1 MWDIAVIG
9 NRSMGSSRLRGGSE
23 RVGTVMS
30 LVTRCFAVLLVIA
43 GICCPGM
50 IWAAEK
56 VEDSST
62 FSVRFE
68 NDLFTNTDRHYT
80 NGVKLSWTSPD
91 LTSYAENKDLPQWS
105 HGLIRRLP
113 YINEPDQIR
122 NVTFSLGQNMYT
134 PSDISRTDLMEQDRP
149 YAGWTYGG
157 AAFHSK
163 SSNRLDTIEIQLGMV
178 GPASLAE
185 QSQKFIHD
193 TRGLTHPMGWHHQ
206 LKNEPGL
213 ALIYERSWRSLEYN
227 NESGFG
233 FDMIPHAGVTLGNVY
248 TYGNAGVEARVGYNV
263 PRDFGVS
270 MIRPA
275 GETGAPAD
283 SRDSRINGEGTFSI
297 HLFASVNG
305 KAVARDIF
313 LDGNTFT
320 TSHSVDKKHF
330 VADLA
335 GGVCITVKGFKISY
349 AQVLRTEEYHG
360 QASDHQFGSIAFSF
374 TY

>member
-1 MWDIAVIG
+1 MAG
-9 NRSMGSSRLRGGSE
+9 AL
-23 RVGTVMS
+23 TS
-30 LVTRCFAVLLVIA
+30 LVTRYFVVVLVIV
-43 GICCPGM
+43 GMFYPGE
-50 IWAAEK
+50 ISAAEK
-56 VEDSST
+56 AEDSST
-62 FSVRFE
+62 FNFRFE
-68 NDLFTNTDRHYT
+68 NDLFTHTDRNYT
-80 NGVKLSWTSPD
+80 NGVKLSWISPD
-91 LTSYAENKDLPQWS
+91 LTSYAENEDLPQWS
-105 HGLIRRLP
+105 HRIIRRLP
-113 YINEPDQIR
+113 YINEPGQIR
-122 NVTFSLGQNMYT
+122 NVSFSIGQNMYT
-134 PSDISRTDLMEQDRP
+134 PSDISRTDFMEKERP

-163 SSNRLDTIEIQLGMV
+163 SSNQLDTIEIQVGMV
-178 GPASLAE
+178 GPASFAE

-193 TRGLTHPMGWHHQ
+193 TRGLNHPMGWHHQ

-213 ALIYERSWRSLEYN
+213 ALIYERSWRTLEYN
-227 NESGFG
+227 NETGLG
-233 FDMIPHAGVTLGNVY
+233 FDMIPHAGLILGNVY
-248 TYGNAGVEARVGYNV
+248 TYANAGVEARVGYNV
-263 PRDFGVS
+263 PKDFGVS

-275 GETGAPAD
+275 GETSAPAD
-283 SRDSRINGEGTFSI
+283 SRDSRIGGKGKFSI

-320 TSHSVDKKHF
+320 SSHSVDKKHF

-335 GGVCITVKGFKISY
+335 GGLCIAIKGYKISY

>member
-1 MWDIAVIG
+1 MRDIVVIG
-9 NRSMGSSRLRGGSE
+9 SRPMANARSQDGSE
-23 RVGTVMS
+23 RRGAVMS
-30 LVTRCFAVLLVIA
+30 LVTRYFVVVLVIV
-43 GICCPGM
+43 GIFYPGA

-68 NDLFTNTDRHYT
+68 NDLFTNTDRNYT
-80 NGVKLSWTSPD
+80 NGVKLSWISPD
-91 LTSYAENKDLPQWS
+91 LTSYAESEDLPQWS
-105 HGLIRRLP
+105 HGIIRRLP
-113 YINEPDQIR
+113 YINEPGQIR
-122 NVTFSLGQNMYT
+122 NVSFSLGQNMYT
-134 PSDISRTDLMEQDRP
+134 PSDISRTDLMEQERP
-149 YAGWTYGG
+149 YAGWTYCS

-163 SSNRLDTIEIQLGMV
+163 SSNQLDTIEIQAGMV
-178 GPASLAE
+178 GPASFAE

-193 TRGLTHPMGWHHQ
+193 TRGLDHPMGWHHQ

-213 ALIYERSWRSLEYN
+213 ALIYDRSWRSLEYDHQ
-227 NESGFG
+227 SGFG
-233 FDMIPHAGVTLGNVY
+233 FDMIPHAGVILGNVY
-248 TYGNAGVEARVGYNV
+248 TYANAGAEARVGFNV
-263 PRDFGVS
+263 PKDFGVS

-283 SRDSRINGEGTFSI
+283 SRDSRIGGKAPFSI

-320 TSHSVDKKHF
+320 SSHSVDKKHF

-335 GGVCITVKGFKISY
+335 GGLCISVKGFKISY

-360 QASDHQFGSIAFSF
+360 QGSDHQFGSIAFSF